1 MDTLDVDGDGITG
14 NIQLNPARVYAVS
27 VIPNKNLI
35 IDTYLVPN
43 GGTKTPA
50 YNPAIPSSAVGF
62 TP

>member
-1 MDTLDVDGDGITG
+1 VNNNGNTTEKVARLAINSIMNITE
-14 NIQLNPARVYAVS
+14 
-27 VIPNKNLI
+27 NKNLI